1 MKSKIKLFLLVFTAL
16 GFLFTACN
24 KSEDLVT
31 DDVLTGGLVSPT
43 SSIPYK
49 LGATP
54 TVNISL
60 TIPMGPGV
68 ASVKVFNQYTSL
80 AYGEAITSNQ
90 VLMKTVDVASENM
103 GGEASK
109 PFTITYA
116 DLRKDLSYKD
126 TNGVTVTLPT
136 DETLLP
142 IGDYWELSY
151 TSVMAD
157 GREVINNATTNIS
170 VANIYAGFYQCD
182 GVFHHPTAGDRTINE
197 EKFLTPLSAYSCS
210 IPAGDLGGSGY
221 SVTITVDPATNDVS
235 FSNGSPTDMFAQ
247 TDKRSY
253 YDPGNGHFY
262 LYYFYVGGT
271 GNRVIDEEYT
281 PIP

>member
-1 MKSKIKLFLLVFTAL
+1 MKSKIILFLLVFTSL

-24 KSEDLVT
+24 KSEDIVT
-31 DDVLTGGLVSPT
+31 DNAKTGGLVVPT
-43 SSIPYK
+43 SSVPYK

-54 TVNISL
+54 QVNIAV
-60 TIPMGPGV
+60 TVPMGPGITTIE
-68 ASVKVFNQYTSL
+68 VFNKYYSL
-80 AYGEAITSNQ
+80 ATGSESNE
-90 VLMKTVDVASENM
+90 VLMKSIDVASANAAE
-103 GGEASK
+103 EILKEYSV
-109 PFTITYA
+109 TYA
-116 DLRKDLSYKD
+116 DLI
-126 TNGVTVTLPT
+126 NGLLLDGAPLPS

-157 GREVINNATTNIS
+157 GRRVLNNATTTIA
-170 VANIYAGFYQCD
+170 VANIYAGFYQCV
-182 GVFHHPTAGDRTINE
+182 GVFHHPTAGDRPINE

-210 IPAGDLGGSGY
+210 LPAGDLGGSGY
-221 SVTITVDPATNDVS
+221 SVTITVDPASNDVS
-235 FSNGSPTDMFAQ
+235 FSEGAPVEMLAQ

-253 YDPGNGHFY
+253 YDPATGKFY

>member
-1 MKSKIKLFLLVFTAL
+1 MKSKIILFLLVFTSL

-24 KSEDLVT
+24 KSEDIVT
-31 DDVLTGGLVSPT
+31 DNAKTGGLVVPT
-43 SSIPYK
+43 SSVPYK

-54 TVNISL
+54 QVNIAV
-60 TIPMGPGV
+60 TVPMGPGITTIE
-68 ASVKVFNQYTSL
+68 VFNKYYSL
-80 AYGEAITSNQ
+80 ATGSESNE
-90 VLMKTVDVASENM
+90 VLMKSIDVASANAAE
-103 GGEASK
+103 EILKEYSV
-109 PFTITYA
+109 TYA
-116 DLRKDLSYKD
+116 DLR
-126 TNGVTVTLPT
+126 NGLTLDGAPLPS

-157 GREVINNATTNIS
+157 GRRVLNNATTTIA
-170 VANIYAGFYQCD
+170 VANIYAGFYQCV
-182 GVFHHPTAGDRTINE
+182 GVFHHPTAGDRPINE

-210 IPAGDLGGSGY
+210 LPAGDLGGSGY
-221 SVTITVDPATNDVS
+221 SVTITVDPASNDVS
-235 FSNGSPTDMFAQ
+235 FSEGAPVEMLAQ

-253 YDPGNGHFY
+253 YDPATGKFY

>member
-31 DDVLTGGLVSPT
+31 DDAKTGGLVIPT

-54 TVNISL
+54 TVDIAL
-60 TIPMGPGV
+60 TIPMGPGI
-68 ASVKVFNQYTSL
+68 ASIEVYNKYTSNVT
-80 AYGEAITSNQ
+80 GSVSNE
-90 VLMKTVDVASENM
+90 VLMSTVDIASGNVTEEIVKNF
-103 GGEASK
+103 S
-109 PFTITYA
+109 ITYN
-116 DLRKDLSYKD
+116 DLKKDIVID
-126 TNGVTVTLPT
+126 GAGLPS

-151 TSVMAD
+151 TSIMAD
-157 GREVINNATTNIS
+157 GRRVINNATTGIA
-170 VANIYAGFYQCD
+170 VANIYAGFYQCV
-182 GVFHHPTAGDRTINE
+182 GVFHHPTAGDRPINE

-210 IPAGDLGGSGY
+210 IPAGDLGASGY

-235 FSNGSPTDMFAQ
+235 FSNGVPTDMFAQ
-247 TDKRSY
+247 SDKRSY
-253 YDPGNGHFY
+253 YDPSNGHFY
-262 LYYFYVGGT
+262 LYYYYVGGT

-281 PIP
+281 PK

>member
-31 DDVLTGGLVSPT
+31 DDAKTGGLVIPT

-54 TVNISL
+54 TVDVVV
-60 TIPMGPGV
+60 TVPMGPGI
-68 ASVKVFNQYTSL
+68 ASIEVYNSYTSNVT
-80 AYGEAITSNQ
+80 GSVSNE
-90 VLMKTVDVASENM
+90 VLMSTIDVASANVTEEITKNL
-103 GGEASK
+103 S
-109 PFTITYA
+109 ITYSN
-116 DLRKDLSYKD
+116 LK
-126 TNGVTVTLPT
+126 NGIVIDGAGLPD

-142 IGDYWELSY
+142 IGDFWELSY
-151 TSVMAD
+151 ISVMAD
-157 GREVINNATTNIS
+157 GRRVVNNAKTGIA

-182 GVFHHPTAGDRTINE
+182 GVFHHPTAGDRVINE

-221 SVTITVDPATNDVS
+221 SLTITVDPTTNDVS
-235 FSNGSPTDMFAQ
+235 FSAGSPVDMLPQ
-247 TDKRSY
+247 EGKRSY
-253 YDPGNGHFY
+253 YDPETGQFI
-262 LYYFYVGGT
+262 LWYYYVGGS
-271 GNRVIDEEYT
+271 GNRVIDEVYT
-281 PIP
+281 PL